1 MFSLGEYMRTLWR
14 FIAGFFKWTWRLLNF
29 VREMVL
35 NLFFIFLVLVGV
47 GIWMQVSNSDTKET
61 AGRGALLLDISGV
74 IVDKP
79 DSSQRFSRLSRQLL
93 GASSDR
99 RQENSLFDIVN
110 TIRQAKDDR
119 NITGI
124 VMDLKNFAGGDQPS
138 MQYIGKALKEFRDSG
153 KPVYAIGENYSQG
166 QYYLASFANKIW
178 LSPQGVV
185 DLHGFATNGLYYK
198 SLLDKLKVSTHV
210 FRVGTYKS
218 AVEPFIRDDMSPAA
232 READS
237 RWIGELWQNYLNTV
251 AANRQ
256 IPAQQVFPGAQGL
269 LDGLTKTGG
278 DTAKYALDNK
288 LVDALASSAEI
299 EKALT
304 KEFGWSKADKNYR
317 AISYYDYALKTPADT
332 GDSIGVVFAN
342 GAIMDGEET
351 QGNVGGDTT
360 AAQIRD
366 ARLDPKVK
374 AIVLRVNSPGGSVTA
389 SEVIRSELAAARAAG
404 KPVVVSMGGMAA
416 SGGYWISTPANY
428 IVANPSTLTGSIGI
442 FGVITTVE
450 NSLNSIGVHTD
461 GVSTSPLA
469 DVSITKALPP
479 EAQQMMQLSIE
490 NGYKRFITLVADARK
505 STPEQIDKIAQG
517 HVWTGQDAKANGLVD
532 SLGDFDDAVAKAA
545 ELAKLKQWHLE
556 YYVDEPTF
564 FDKVMDNMSGSV
576 RAMLPE
582 TFQAMLPAPLA
593 SVASTVKSES
603 DKLAAFNDPQNRYAF
618 CLTCANVR

>member
-1 MFSLGEYMRTLWR
+1 MRTLWR
-14 FIAGFFKWTWRLLNF
+14 FIAGFFKWTWRVLNF

-47 GIWMQVSNSDTKET
+47 GIWMQIGNGSNSEQT
-61 AGRGALLLDISGV
+61 ARGALLLDISGV

-79 DSSQRFSRLSRQLL
+79 STNHRLGALGRQLF

-99 RQENSLFDIVN
+99 LQENSLFDIVN
-110 TIRQAKDDR
+110 AIRQAKDDR

-124 VMDLKNFAGGDQPS
+124 VLDLKNFTGADQPS
-138 MQYIGKALKEFRDSG
+138 MRYIGKALREFRDSG
-153 KPVYAIGENYSQG
+153 KPVFAVGENYSQG

-178 LSPQGVV
+178 LSPQGQV

-198 SLLDKLKVSTHV
+198 TLLDKLKVSTHV

-237 RWIGELWQNYLNTV
+237 RWIGELWQNYLHTV
-251 AANRQ
+251 SANRQ
-256 IPAQQVFPGAQGL
+256 ISPQQLFPGAQAII
-269 LDGLTKTGG
+269 DGLTSVGG
-278 DTAKYALDNK
+278 DTAKYALDHK
-288 LVDALASSAEI
+288 LVDALASSADV

-304 KEFGWSKADKNYR
+304 KQFGWSKTENNYR
-317 AISYYDYALKTPADT
+317 AISYYDYTLKTPADT
-332 GDSIGVVFAN
+332 GGTIAVIFAN

-351 QGNVGGDTT
+351 PGNVGGDTT
-360 AAQIRD
+360 ASQIRD

-374 AIVLRVNSPGGSVTA
+374 AIVLRVNSPGGSVNA
-389 SEVIRSELAAARAAG
+389 SEVIRAELAAARAAG

-428 IVANPSTLTGSIGI
+428 IVASPSTLTGSIGI
-442 FGVITTVE
+442 FGVINTVE
-450 NSLNSIGVHTD
+450 NSLSSIGVHSD

-469 DVSITKALPP
+469 DISMTKALSP
-479 EAQQMMQLSIE
+479 EVQQMMQLSIE
-490 NGYKRFITLVADARK
+490 YGYKRFITLVADARK
-505 STPEQIDKIAQG
+505 RTPEQIDKIAQG
-517 HVWTGQDAKANGLVD
+517 HVWTGEDAKANGLVD

-545 ELAKLKQWHLE
+545 ELAKLKQWHLD
-556 YYVDEPTF
+556 YYQDEPTVL
-564 FDKVMDNMSGSV
+564 DMVMDSMTGSV

-582 TFQAMLPAPLA
+582 AIQAMLPAPLVSA
-593 SVASTVKSES
+593 ANTVKAEG

>member
-1 MFSLGEYMRTLWR
+1 MRTLWR
-14 FIAGFFKWTWRLLNF
+14 FIAGFFKWTWRVLNL

-47 GIWMQVSNSDTKET
+47 GIWMQIGNGSNSEQT
-61 AGRGALLLDISGV
+61 ARGALLLDISGV

-79 DSSQRFSRLSRQLL
+79 STNHRLGALGRQLF

-99 RQENSLFDIVN
+99 LQENSLFDIVN
-110 TIRQAKDDR
+110 AIRQAKDDR

-124 VMDLKNFAGGDQPS
+124 VLDLKNFTGADQPS
-138 MQYIGKALKEFRDSG
+138 MRYIGKALREFRDSG
-153 KPVYAIGENYSQG
+153 KPVFAVGENYSQG

-178 LSPQGVV
+178 LSPQGQV

-198 SLLDKLKVSTHV
+198 TLLDKLKVSTHV

-237 RWIGELWQNYLNTV
+237 RWIGELWQNYLHTV
-251 AANRQ
+251 SANRQ
-256 IPAQQVFPGAQGL
+256 ISPQQLFPGAQAII
-269 LDGLTKTGG
+269 DGLTSVGG
-278 DTAKYALDNK
+278 DTAKYALDHK
-288 LVDALASSAEI
+288 LVDALASSADV

-304 KEFGWSKADKNYR
+304 KQFGWSKTENNYR
-317 AISYYDYALKTPADT
+317 AISYYDYSLKTPADT
-332 GDSIGVVFAN
+332 GGTIAVIFAN

-351 QGNVGGDTT
+351 PGNVGGDTT
-360 AAQIRD
+360 ASQIRD
-366 ARLDPKVK
+366 AHLDPKVK
-374 AIVLRVNSPGGSVTA
+374 AIVLRVNSPGGSVNA
-389 SEVIRSELAAARAAG
+389 SEVIRAELAAARAAG

-428 IVANPSTLTGSIGI
+428 IVASPSTLTGSIGI
-442 FGVITTVE
+442 FGVINTVE
-450 NSLNSIGVHTD
+450 NSLSSIGVHSD

-469 DVSITKALPP
+469 DISMTKALSP
-479 EAQQMMQLSIE
+479 EVQQMMQLSIE
-490 NGYKRFITLVADARK
+490 YGYKRFITLVADARK
-505 STPEQIDKIAQG
+505 RTPEQIDKIAQG
-517 HVWTGQDAKANGLVD
+517 HVWTGEDAKANGLVD

-545 ELAKLKQWHLE
+545 ELAKLKQWHLD
-556 YYVDEPTF
+556 YYQDEPTVL
-564 FDKVMDNMSGSV
+564 DMVMDSMTGSV

-582 TFQAMLPAPLA
+582 AIQAMLPAPLVSA
-593 SVASTVKSES
+593 ANTVKAEG

>member
-1 MFSLGEYMRTLWR
+1 MRTLWR
-14 FIAGFFKWTWRLLNF
+14 FIAGFFKWTWRVLNF

-47 GIWMQVSNSDTKET
+47 GIWMQIGNGSNSEQT
-61 AGRGALLLDISGV
+61 ARGALLLDISGV

-79 DSSQRFSRLSRQLL
+79 STNHRLGALGRQLF

-99 RQENSLFDIVN
+99 LQENSLFDIVN
-110 TIRQAKDDR
+110 AIRQAKDDR

-124 VMDLKNFAGGDQPS
+124 VLDLKNFTGADQPS
-138 MQYIGKALKEFRDSG
+138 MRYIGKALREFRDSG
-153 KPVYAIGENYSQG
+153 KPIFAVGENYSQG

-178 LSPQGVV
+178 LSPQGQV

-198 SLLDKLKVSTHV
+198 TLLDKLKVSTHV

-237 RWIGELWQNYLNTV
+237 RWIGELWQNYLHTV
-251 AANRQ
+251 SANRQ
-256 IPAQQVFPGAQGL
+256 ISPQQLFPGAQAII
-269 LDGLTKTGG
+269 DGLTSVGG
-278 DTAKYALDNK
+278 DTAKYALDHK
-288 LVDALASSAEI
+288 LVDALASSADV

-304 KEFGWSKADKNYR
+304 KQFGWSKTENNYR
-317 AISYYDYALKTPADT
+317 AISYYDYSLKTPADT
-332 GDSIGVVFAN
+332 GGTIAVIFAN

-351 QGNVGGDTT
+351 PGNVGGDTT
-360 AAQIRD
+360 ASQIRD

-374 AIVLRVNSPGGSVTA
+374 AIVLRVNSPGGSVNA
-389 SEVIRSELAAARAAG
+389 SEVIRAELAAARAAG

-428 IVANPSTLTGSIGI
+428 IVASPSTLTGSIGI
-442 FGVITTVE
+442 FGVINTVE
-450 NSLNSIGVHTD
+450 NSLSSIGVHSD

-469 DVSITKALPP
+469 DISMTKSLSP
-479 EAQQMMQLSIE
+479 EVQQMMQLSIE
-490 NGYKRFITLVADARK
+490 YGYKRFITLVADARK
-505 STPEQIDKIAQG
+505 RTPEQIDKIAQG
-517 HVWTGQDAKANGLVD
+517 HVWTGEDAKANGLVD

-545 ELAKLKQWHLE
+545 DLAKLKQWHLD
-556 YYVDEPTF
+556 YYQDEPTVL
-564 FDKVMDNMSGSV
+564 DMVMDNMTGSV

-582 TFQAMLPAPLA
+582 AIQAMLPAPLVSA
-593 SVASTVKSES
+593 ANTVKAEG

>member
-1 MFSLGEYMRTLWR
+1 MRTLWR

-124 VMDLKNFAGGDQPS
+124 VMDLKNFTGGDQPS

>member
-1 MFSLGEYMRTLWR
+1 MRTLWR
-14 FIAGFFKWTWRLLNF
+14 FIAGFFKWTWRVLNL

-47 GIWMQVSNSDTKET
+47 GIWMQIGNGSNSEQT
-61 AGRGALLLDISGV
+61 ARGALLLDISGV

-79 DSSQRFSRLSRQLL
+79 STNHRLGALGRQLF

-99 RQENSLFDIVN
+99 LQENSLFDIVN
-110 TIRQAKDDR
+110 AIRQAKDDR

-124 VMDLKNFAGGDQPS
+124 VLDLKNFTGADQPS
-138 MQYIGKALKEFRDSG
+138 MRYIGKALREFRDSG
-153 KPVYAIGENYSQG
+153 KPVFAVGENYSQG

-178 LSPQGVV
+178 LSPQGQV

-198 SLLDKLKVSTHV
+198 TLLDKLKVSTHV

-237 RWIGELWQNYLNTV
+237 RWIGELWQNYLHTV
-251 AANRQ
+251 SANRQ
-256 IPAQQVFPGAQGL
+256 ISPQQLFPGAQAII
-269 LDGLTKTGG
+269 DGLTSVGG
-278 DTAKYALDNK
+278 DTAKYALDHK
-288 LVDALASSAEI
+288 LVDALASSADV

-304 KEFGWSKADKNYR
+304 KQFGWSKTENNYR
-317 AISYYDYALKTPADT
+317 AISYYDYSLKTPADT
-332 GDSIGVVFAN
+332 GGTIAVIFVN

-351 QGNVGGDTT
+351 PGNVGGDTT
-360 AAQIRD
+360 ASQIRD

-374 AIVLRVNSPGGSVTA
+374 AIVLRVNSPGGSVNA
-389 SEVIRSELAAARAAG
+389 SEVIRAELAAAKAAG

-428 IVANPSTLTGSIGI
+428 IVASPSTLTGSIGI
-442 FGVITTVE
+442 FGVINTVE
-450 NSLNSIGVHTD
+450 NSLSSIGVHSD

-469 DVSITKALPP
+469 DISMTKALSP
-479 EAQQMMQLSIE
+479 EVQQMMQLSIE
-490 NGYKRFITLVADARK
+490 YGYKRFITLVADARK
-505 STPEQIDKIAQG
+505 RTPEQIDKIAQG
-517 HVWTGQDAKANGLVD
+517 HVWTGEDAKANGLVD

-545 ELAKLKQWHLE
+545 ELAKLKQWHLD
-556 YYVDEPTF
+556 YYQDEPTVL
-564 FDKVMDNMSGSV
+564 DMVMDSMTGSV

-582 TFQAMLPAPLA
+582 AIQAMLPAPLVSA
-593 SVASTVKSES
+593 ANTVKAEG

>member
-1 MFSLGEYMRTLWR
+1 MRTLWR

-47 GIWMQVSNSDTKET
+47 GIWMQIGNGSNSEQT
-61 AGRGALLLDISGV
+61 ARGALLLDISGV

-79 DSSQRFSRLSRQLL
+79 STNHRLGALGRQLF

-99 RQENSLFDIVN
+99 LQENSLFDIVN
-110 TIRQAKDDR
+110 AIRQAKDDR

-124 VMDLKNFAGGDQPS
+124 VLDLKNFTGADQPS
-138 MQYIGKALKEFRDSG
+138 MRYIGKALREFRDSG
-153 KPVYAIGENYSQG
+153 KPVFAVGENYSQG

-178 LSPQGVV
+178 LSPQGQV

-198 SLLDKLKVSTHV
+198 TLLDKLKVSTHV

-237 RWIGELWQNYLNTV
+237 RWIGELWQNYLHTV
-251 AANRQ
+251 SANRQ
-256 IPAQQVFPGAQGL
+256 ISPQQLFPGAQAII
-269 LDGLTKTGG
+269 DGLTSVGG
-278 DTAKYALDNK
+278 DTAKYALDHK
-288 LVDALASSAEI
+288 LVDALTSSADI

-304 KEFGWSKADKNYR
+304 KQFGWSKTENNYR
-317 AISYYDYALKTPADT
+317 AISYYDYSLKTPAGNGGT
-332 GDSIGVVFAN
+332 IAVIFAN

-351 QGNVGGDTT
+351 PGNVGGDTT
-360 AAQIRD
+360 ASQIRD

-374 AIVLRVNSPGGSVTA
+374 AIVLRVNSPGGSVNA
-389 SEVIRSELAAARAAG
+389 SEVIRAELAAAKAAG

-428 IVANPSTLTGSIGI
+428 IVASPSTLTGSIGI
-442 FGVITTVE
+442 FGVINTVE
-450 NSLNSIGVHTD
+450 NSLSSIGVHSD

-469 DVSITKALPP
+469 EISMTKALSP
-479 EAQQMMQLSIE
+479 EVQQMMQLSIE
-490 NGYKRFITLVADARK
+490 YGYKHFITLVAEARK
-505 STPEQIDKIAQG
+505 RTPEQIDQIAQG
-517 HVWTGQDAKANGLVD
+517 HVWTGEDAKANGLVD

-545 ELAKLKQWHLE
+545 ELAKLKQWHLD
-556 YYVDEPTF
+556 YYQDEPTVL
-564 FDKVMDNMSGSV
+564 DMVMDSMTGSV

-582 TFQAMLPAPLA
+582 AIQAILPAPLVSA
-593 SVASTVKSES
+593 ANTVKAEG